1 MFKKLLHELYTI
13 LVYINYYFSKKKF
26 HKFIF
31 IHPPQSGGNT
41 IDYFF
46 KINFGLRNF
55 KINNHLDFDIFNFSS
70 KNLKK
75 YFLIYGHFPY
85 EFALRTNYKKEFF
98 YFTSIRNPRDRYL
111 SNYYRNKRDFEKSGG
126 KFMSLEDFLK
136 ERIDQGL
143 DNYYVRF
150 FSSKKIYS
158 DSSVKVN
165 QEHLLDS
172 FENLKKLNFI
182 FFLDDMKKNLIDF
195 KKNFS
200 LLFDMTYF
208 FNLHKNKVSN
218 SAYPK
223 ISPKENDLLNEL
235 TTYDSKLYDKI
246 KNFKLR

>member
-13 LVYINYYFSKKKF
+13 LVYINYHLSKKKF

-55 KINNHLDFDIFNFSS
+55 KINNHLDFNIFDFSS

-85 EFALRTNYKKEFF
+85 EFAFRTNHKKEFF

-126 KFMSLEDFLK
+126 KFMSLENFLK

-158 DSSVKVN
+158 DNSIKVN
-165 QEHLLDS
+165 QEHLQDS
-172 FENLKKLNFI
+172 LENLKKLNFI
-182 FFLDDMKKNLIDF
+182 FFLDDMKKNLTDF

-200 LLFDMTYF
+200 LLLDMTFF

-218 SAYPK
+218 STYPN

-235 TTYDSKLYDKI
+235 TIYDSKLYDDI